1 MKKGEKIQRGREY
14 KSELVAN
21 IKAAGTIEQPD
32 FKRLVETLDK
42 KYSVKEDKTKN
53 IHNIIL
59 YELKKKGIVE
69 TVKVNNTTLISLKD
83 NNSINKEEAKE
94 IVKSVVPQNSERKRV
109 VSKKLPFN
117 KESISLEERVLNV
130 IRDPRTEFTYSELA
144 QVMKLG
150 FYISTQYLIGVNKS
164 CVKKYGKPFGDID
177 AVKRIFTKNP
187 ELSIIDEIKKIQD
200 TVDEPM
206 EVNPIGEES
215 DKVVNDEGIVD
226 FETAYIRFAVA
237 GILKSLRSMVKVN
250 KLTDQLKEYF
260 GIEVDPRLLLV
271 ILKEDH
277 EFTLINGGEMIG
289 LRSDNSWD
297 ILKTKYSPKNYT
309 VSILARIN
317 MTPEEVRSYFDNAEI
332 TVVSAI
338 QKADNIYE
346 LVIDRSVHTRRQL
359 LKLVK
364 SFRGTDKILD
374 KDMEERVLN
383 YLIEEEDRSYKFY
396 CPLEIEDM

>member
-21 IKAAGTIEQPD
+21 IKAAGVIDQVTFRQ
-32 FKRLVETLDK
+32 LCETLDV
-42 KYSVKEDKTKN
+42 KYLERKCMNKN
-53 IHNIIL
+53 SHNVIL
-59 YELKKKGIVE
+59 YELKKKGVVE
-69 TVKVNNTTLISLKD
+69 TVKEGGTTLISIKSD
-83 NNSINKEEAKE
+83 SVIEKKEAKE
-94 IVKSVVPQNSERKRV
+94 IVKSMVPKKEAKRV
-109 VSKKLPFN
+109 VSKKSPFN
-117 KESISLEERVLNV
+117 KENISLEERVLNV
-130 IRDPRTEFTYSELA
+130 IRDPRDKFTYPELTELMR
-144 QVMKLG
+144 VG
-150 FYISTQYLIGVNKS
+150 FYITTQYLIGVNKS

-177 AVKRIFTKNP
+177 AAKRIFTKNP

-206 EVNPIGEES
+206 EVKTIGEES

-237 GILKSLRSMVKVN
+237 GILKSLGSMVKVN
-250 KLTDQLKEYF
+250 KLADQLKEYF

-277 EFTLINGGEMIG
+277 EFTLINGGEMTG

-317 MTPEEVRSYFDNAEI
+317 MTPEEVRSYFDDAEI
-332 TVVSAI
+332 TVISAI

-364 SFRGTDKILD
+364 SFRGTDKLLD
-374 KDMEERVLN
+374 KNMEERILN
-383 YLIEEEDRSYKFY
+383 YLIEEEDRAYKFY
-396 CPLEIEDM
+396 CPLEIENM

>member
-94 IVKSVVPQNSERKRV
+94 IVKSVVPQNSERERV

-130 IRDPRTEFTYSELA
+130 IRDPRTEFTYSELT

-177 AVKRIFTKNP
+177 AVKRVFTKNP
-187 ELSIIDEIKKIQD
+187 ELSIIDEIKKIRD

-206 EVNPIGEES
+206 EVKTIGEES

-237 GILKSLRSMVKVN
+237 GILKSLGSMVKVN